1 MDAPFSVALIVPDRN
16 ARLLLE
22 SSQAR
27 PPSSTASVYQAAEN
41 FTPSII
47 SFELIATLPLAS
59 TSLPPNAHIM
69 GYQNEGASPKVWPA
83 VWPIG
88 KPLALS
94 FLPTSR

>member
-27 PPSSTASVYQAAEN
+27 PPSSTASLYQAVEN

-47 SFELIATLPLAS
+47 SLELIATLPS
-59 TSLPPNAHIM
+59 FSVSLPPKAHIM
-69 GYQNEGASPKVWPA
+69 GYQNDGASPKVWPA
-83 VWPIG
+83 VWPMG
-88 KPLALS
+88 YPFAFS